1 MIPLMTSLRTGTK
14 RIGRKAERGQTM
26 QKPMFLRVLWVVSD
40 EVSLYGLTA
49 LLDLVGSVS
58 QYEVCLDV
66 SAAEK
71 RLREH
76 SFDVCVLPVE
86 RYTTQVGELADRCGS
101 LLVLTL
107 PAGKTSED
115 FGQVD
120 RRIAHWLPQHRITLS
135 MLQRVFLGF
144 TEGMHRPVDL
154 APAGDRA
161 MRLLHRVTERER
173 EVLRLLAQAQSNQQ
187 IARCLGI
194 SIHGVKRH
202 VSNLLLKFDCSNRTE
217 LALAASQLQIDLVRP
232 PGAAVRTGVLGL

>member
-1 MIPLMTSLRTGTK
+1 
-14 RIGRKAERGQTM
+14 M

-71 RLREH
+71 RLQEH

-86 RYTTQVGELADRCGS
+86 RYNAQVGELAGRCGS

-107 PAGKTSED
+107 PTGKNPED
-115 FGQVD
+115 FGQVGH
-120 RRIAHWLPQHRITLS
+120 RIAHWMPQQRITLG
-135 MLQRVFLGF
+135 MLQKVFLGF
-144 TEGMHRPVDL
+144 TEGMHRQSN
-154 APAGDRA
+154 PAASGDRA
-161 MRLLHRVTERER
+161 MRILHRVTERER
-173 EVLRLLAQAQSNQQ
+173 EVLRLLARAQSNQQ
-187 IARCLGI
+187 IARSLGI

-217 LALAASQLQIDLVRP
+217 LALAASQLSVDLAHRP
-232 PGAAVRTGVLGL
+232 AAVVRTGATGP